1 MITAVFLAIFTVIVA
16 GGLLW
21 LRVWREWRAKNEE
34 QELNSGD
41 VSLFGQKASAESPA
55 PADLRSSFFNLCLLG
70 ITAFLLWGLVLVPV
84 LTQFL
89 TDNFSLKGWG
99 EAIPLST
106 DLLGWFTPTVLHPI
120 FGGDLITELRRVQ
133 LRALEMGVTGF
144 RDLNTVFLGWVTL
157 AVALV
162 GVFAY
167 RSKVRIWIWT
177 SIIFGLFTLGPFL
190 QINGEYQFDLD
201 GVDATFPLPY
211 ALLHYVPGRQGQPR
225 AQPQQRVADAWAG
238 GAGGYGLVLGR
249 WERGAKSQ
257 APRTQIDSDTS
268 RADLCSS
275 IFARGLAWH
284 RSSSSSTWPFRL
296 RCRMRAF
303 RPSMSRLLPIRVR

>member
-1 MITAVFLAIFTVIVA
+1 MPNPQRQPIF
-16 GGLLW
+16 
-21 LRVWREWRAKNEE
+21 
-34 QELNSGD
+34 
-41 VSLFGQKASAESPA
+41 
-55 PADLRSSFFNLCLLG
+55 DLRSSILFFLG

-84 LTQFL
+84 LNQFL

-106 DLLGWFTPTVLHPI
+106 DLLGWFTPTTLHPI

-211 ALLHYVPGRQGQPR
+211 ALLHYMPIVKANR
-225 AQPQQRVADAWAG
+225 APNRNSVLLMLGLAVLV
-238 GAGGYGLVLGR
+238 GYGVFWAMGKIEGNEDQR
-249 WERGAKSQ
+249 SKIQRPGSA
-257 APRTQIDSDTS
+257 AS
-268 RADLCSS
+268 RADLRSS
-275 IFARGLAWH
+275 IFSFG
-284 RSSSSSTWPFRL
+284 
-296 RCRMRAF
+296 
-303 RPSMSRLLPIRVR
+303 SRLSAAHHLRTSHHPRSAVGCAHSGGL